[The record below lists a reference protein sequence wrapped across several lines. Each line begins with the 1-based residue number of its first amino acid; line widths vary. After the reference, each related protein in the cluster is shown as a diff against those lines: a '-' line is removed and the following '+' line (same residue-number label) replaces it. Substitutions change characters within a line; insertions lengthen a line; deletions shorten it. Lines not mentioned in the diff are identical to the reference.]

1 MVDFLN
7 TIINKQGLKK
17 VNFKDILEQFN
28 FNHKHLLKE
37 AMDQSSGYCF
47 HETGFFPIIGDSI
60 FKGIRFREME
70 DTIYINLLDEN
81 EEYNEIAKNIW
92 LESRK
97 LRDKSL
103 SSAEKDAVKQTID
116 RLEDELFDI
125 KTHITSNYNGEFIGE
140 EV

>member
-1 MVDFLN
+1 MHKFKRCPLVLKNEKVLNNLKIHDDEVVDYLN

-81 EEYNEIAKNIW
+81 ERFITEIFDKKKCDFIYNAYNKFKI
-92 LESRK
+92 
-97 LRDKSL
+97 
-103 SSAEKDAVKQTID
+103 
-116 RLEDELFDI
+116 
-125 KTHITSNYNGEFIGE
+125 SND
-140 EV
+140 